1 MINHKPD
8 KLYVQFG
15 AGNQSVP
22 GWVSFDASPTLV
34 IQNIPILG
42 QLLRPKLNCIFDKEI
57 KYGDIVKGL
66 PIADESVDGLFCSHV
81 LEHLSYSDVNI
92 ALQNSFRYLKPGS
105 IFRIIVPDLEWYIK
119 SYLLSKESSDPIQMA
134 KASIEFVNGTGLGL
148 KESRLTIRRRLID
161 AFRGSGHRWMWDYD
175 SLSSAL
181 ADYGFVDIRRFAQG
195 HSEDEMFLRPERD
208 HQFGNKQNPYGLAV
222 ECRKPARP

>member
-1 MINHKPD
+1 MSSKV
-8 KLYVQFG
+8 YVQFG
-15 AGNQSVP
+15 SGTEAVP

-34 IQNIPILG
+34 IQRFPILG
-42 QLLRPKLNCIFDKEI
+42 QLFRSKLNCLFDDQI
-57 KYGDIVKGL
+57 QYGDIVKGL
-66 PIADESVDGLFCSHV
+66 PISNESVDGLFCSHV
-81 LEHLSYSDVNI
+81 LEHLTYSDFNI
-92 ALQNSFRYLKPGS
+92 ALANSFRYLKWGGV
-105 IFRIIVPDLEWYIK
+105 FRIIVPDLEWCIK
-119 SYLLSKESSDPIQMA
+119 SYIRSKQSSDPMQVVR
-134 KASIEFVNGTGLGL
+134 ASIDFMNENGTNLGL
-148 KESRLTIRRRLID
+148 KESRLTLRRRLMD